1 MIIGLTGKNAAG
13 KGEAASYL
21 QSKGFVY
28 FSLSDE
34 LREEAREKG
43 IEDIREDLIKLG
55 NELRKKFSLGYLASK
70 INKKILLQKKERKNN
85 FVVDS
90 IRNPGEINELKKN
103 KGFIL
108 LGTDAPV
115 ELRFER
121 AKKRGRAGE
130 ASTLQHFIKLEE
142 KENFKNR
149 ANQQLDKC
157 LEMADKVIINDSSL
171 EVLHE
176 KIDRFL
182 KNIE

>member
-149 ANQQLDKC
+149 SNQQLDKC
-157 LEMADKVIINDSSL
+157 LEMADKIIVNDSSL
-171 EVLHE
+171 EEFYE